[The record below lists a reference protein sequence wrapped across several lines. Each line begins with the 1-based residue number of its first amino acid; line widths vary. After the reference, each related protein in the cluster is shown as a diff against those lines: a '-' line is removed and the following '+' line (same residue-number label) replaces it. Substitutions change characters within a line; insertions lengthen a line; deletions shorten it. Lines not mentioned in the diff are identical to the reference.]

1 MCFYY
6 LSGTITN
13 IGKIMRYA
21 FAILFAIAAV
31 LCCNNLFAQ
40 QQQEEKSPEEMA
52 ILEADKLEKQL
63 QLSGPQLFYVD
74 STLRHNYMALS
85 DDMNALKERGSQDYS
100 SYQTIRDKW
109 IQKTI
114 DAFKGILD
122 EQQYIKYLKYL
133 GKGQEYKKGKDGKY
147 YLKEELKKKKK

>member
-6 LSGTITN
+6 LSGIITN
-13 IGKIMRYA
+13 IVKIMRYVFA
-21 FAILFAIAAV
+21 FLFTIAAM
-31 LCCNNLFAQ
+31 LCCNDGFAQ
-40 QQQEEKSPEEMA
+40 EQQEEKSPEEMA
-52 ILEADKLEKQL
+52 ILEADKLETQL
-63 QLSGPQLFYVD
+63 ELSGAQLFYVD
-74 STLRHNYMALS
+74 SILRHNFVALS
-85 DDMNALKERGSQDYS
+85 DDMAALKARGSQDYN
-100 SYQTIRDKW
+100 SYNTTREKW

-114 DAFKGILD
+114 DAFKEILD

>member
-1 MCFYY
+1 MKYV
-6 LSGTITN
+6 LSCI
-13 IGKIMRYA
+13 I
-21 FAILFAIAAV
+21 AIAAFC
-31 LCCNNLFAQ
+31 CCNTLYAQ
-40 QQQEEKSPEEMA
+40 EQEEQKTPEEMA
-52 ILEADKLEKQL
+52 IIEADKLEKEL
-63 QLSGPQLFYVD
+63 LLSGSQLFYVD
-74 STLRHNYMALS
+74 SILRHNFVGLG
-85 DDMNALKERGSQDYS
+85 DDMAALRARGSQDME
-100 SYQTIRDKW
+100 SYKTTREKW